1 MSSNLFKETLLRVGS
16 DNVKSLYHKAKDD
29 SGRKA
34 IVVACASELVKHS
47 SQSSGC
53 LKENINNLSII
64 VESIEA
70 ELKLV
75 ETRKLLEIES

>member
-34 IVVACASELVKHS
+34 IVVACALELVKHL